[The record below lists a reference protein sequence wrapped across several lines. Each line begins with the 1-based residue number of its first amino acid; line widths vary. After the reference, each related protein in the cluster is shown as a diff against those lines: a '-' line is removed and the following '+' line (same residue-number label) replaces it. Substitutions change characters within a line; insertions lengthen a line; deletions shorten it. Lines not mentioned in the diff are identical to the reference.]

1 MVRVVCVAPN
11 PRDLAFSYSIDPQR
25 RLIVSRAS
33 GVFTPDDVVAART
46 KVARDPAFDPTYDQ
60 IIDLTEATDLKF
72 DYDTMLAVAAS
83 SLLHV
88 FVRRAIVARTA
99 AQYSLACIF
108 QVASEQSGQR
118 IDIFATFEEAA
129 DWIGGRNSNSK
140 RQA

>member
-1 MVRVVCVAPN
+1 M
-11 PRDLAFSYSIDPQR
+11 
-25 RLIVSRAS
+25 SRAS
-33 GVFTPDDVVAART
+33 GVFTPEDVVAVREL
-46 KVARDPAFDPTYDQ
+46 VARDPAFDPTYDQ

-83 SLLHV
+83 SLSQS

-129 DWIGGRNSNSK
+129 EWMGGGNSNSR

>member
-1 MVRVVCVAPN
+1 MPY
-11 PRDLAFSYSIDPQR
+11 SYSIDARR
-25 RLIVSRAS
+25 RLVVSRAS
-33 GVFTPDDVVAART
+33 GVFTPEDVVAVREL
-46 KVARDPAFDPTYDQ
+46 VARDPAFDPTYDQ

-83 SLLHV
+83 SLSQS

-129 DWIGGRNSNSK
+129 EWMGGGNSNSR

>member
-1 MVRVVCVAPN
+1 M
-11 PRDLAFSYSIDPQR
+11 AFTYSIDPQR

-33 GVFTPDDVVAART
+33 GVFTPDDVLAVRQQA
-46 KVARDPAFDPTYDQ
+46 ARDPAFDPTYDQ
-60 IIDLTEATDLKF
+60 IIDLAQATDLKF

-83 SLLHV
+83 SLSQS
-88 FVRRAIVARTA
+88 FVGRAIVARNA
-99 AQYSLACIF
+99 EQYSLACIF

-129 DWIGGRNSNSK
+129 EWMGGRNSNSE

>member
-1 MVRVVCVAPN
+1 MAY
-11 PRDLAFSYSIDPQR
+11 SYSIDARR
-25 RLIVSRAS
+25 RLVVSRAS
-33 GVFTPDDVVAART
+33 GVFTPEDVVAVREL
-46 KVARDPAFDPTYDQ
+46 VARDPAFDPTYDQ

-83 SLLHV
+83 SLSQS

-129 DWIGGRNSNSK
+129 EWMGGGNSNSR

>member
-1 MVRVVCVAPN
+1 
-11 PRDLAFSYSIDPQR
+11 LAYSYFIDSRR
-25 RLIVSRAS
+25 RLVVSRAS
-33 GVFTPDDVVAART
+33 GVFIPEDVVAVRQL
-46 KVARDPAFDPTYDQ
+46 VARDPAFDATYDQ

-83 SLLHV
+83 SLSQS

-99 AQYSLACIF
+99 EQYSLACIF

-129 DWIGGRNSNSK
+129 EWMGGRNSNSG